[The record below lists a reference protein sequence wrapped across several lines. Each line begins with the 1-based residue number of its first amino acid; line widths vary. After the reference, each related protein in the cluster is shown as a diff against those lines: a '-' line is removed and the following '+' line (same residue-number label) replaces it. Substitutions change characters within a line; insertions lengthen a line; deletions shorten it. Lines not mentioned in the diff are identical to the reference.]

1 LGLLKILLIYI
12 NNQSILVFLSG
23 LLLSFV
29 SLYNRSFLLL
39 EEGVLEDI
47 VFHQISC
54 VFLQTVIVVFLTE
67 LKGSPNS
74 SSIELPPCL
83 NETPLAQHK
92 KATRRRFRNR
102 RMLAPSKFV
111 HSFPLVLLFSIEH
124 NIPWATS

>member
-1 LGLLKILLIYI
+1 MGLLKILLIYI

-29 SLYNRSFLLL
+29 SLYNRCFLLL

-67 LKGSPNS
+67 LKGSPKS